1 MQIHGNPTSR
11 FVGRI
16 PDLRGWD
23 ARQAAPP
30 PPQNA
35 ASGGTATYTNTTPLQ
50 PSPIVFNGGEPRI
63 ERMSAQATFRIMKE
77 LKEFHEHP
85 DTNLYVLFSSGRYFW
100 LTGYKGS
107 LRRGERD

>member
-1 MQIHGNPTSR
+1 MQDNRRHHHKT
-11 FVGRI
+11 
-16 PDLRGWD
+16 LR
-23 ARQAAPP
+23 QVAP
-30 PPQNA
+30 QH
-35 ASGGTATYTNTTPLQ
+35 TTNTTPLQ
-50 PSPIVFNGGEPRI
+50 PSPIVFKGAESRI

-107 LRRGERD
+107 LRRSERD

>member
-1 MQIHGNPTSR
+1 MQTQRRPNSRFGGGNPKTTGATTTKR
-11 FVGRI
+11 L
-16 PDLRGWD
+16 PLL
-23 ARQAAPP
+23 AP
-30 PPQNA
+30 QH
-35 ASGGTATYTNTTPLQ
+35 TTNTTPTISHPLQ
-50 PSPIVFNGGEPRI
+50 RRESRI

-107 LRRGERD
+107 LRRSKRD